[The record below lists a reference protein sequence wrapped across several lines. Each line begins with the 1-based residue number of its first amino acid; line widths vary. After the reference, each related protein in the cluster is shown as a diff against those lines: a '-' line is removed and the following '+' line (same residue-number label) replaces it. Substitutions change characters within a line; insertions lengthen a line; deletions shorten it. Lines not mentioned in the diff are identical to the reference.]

1 MFVLIIPV
9 RIIPR
14 RIEVSR
20 IKRSLPWVMVYGRR
34 KTGKTF
40 LVENFIPYDKF
51 FFVNRDGTV
60 LDKESGEF
68 YTYREFIK
76 ILREI
81 IEDKTIVVDE
91 FHRLPESF
99 LDFLHALGIKGNLI
113 LITSTLWLAKKIIG
127 RGQPLLGL
135 VKPVKIDLVDERE
148 ILVELSGELR
158 GKELVESS
166 VYLREVMLIPF
177 YRGGSIRDFLAD
189 FLYDGKL
196 ILKELVGEVFRE
208 EERELTNIYEG
219 VLKAVADGK
228 NISTEISSLLFSRG
242 LLAKDNPGILQKYLN
257 ILTEM
262 GILEKIKVFNK
273 KKYRYF
279 HKSPLLDLH
288 YYLESKYSYTEL
300 DVPKK
305 FIRRVVD
312 EKLPRHVEQ
321 FFRNL
326 LSKILGLQYQIIEE
340 RELEVDIAL
349 LEFKR
354 LKLVGE
360 VKWKNYVPRKEV
372 KIIEEKFSKFKNIQ
386 KILIVPETSVLE
398 KEPEDIEVWD
408 IEKILEKSRESLFSE
423 NNAQ

>member
-1 MFVLIIPV
+1 
-9 RIIPR
+9 
-14 RIEVSR
+14 
-20 IKRSLPWVMVYGRR
+20 
-34 KTGKTF
+34 
-40 LVENFIPYDKF
+40 
-51 FFVNRDGTV
+51 
-60 LDKESGEF
+60 
-68 YTYREFIK
+68 
-76 ILREI
+76 
-81 IEDKTIVVDE
+81 
-91 FHRLPESF
+91 
-99 LDFLHALGIKGNLI
+99 
-113 LITSTLWLAKKIIG
+113 
-127 RGQPLLGL
+127 
-135 VKPVKIDLVDERE
+135 
-148 ILVELSGELR
+148 
-158 GKELVESS
+158 

-312 EKLPRHVEQ
+312 EKFPRHVEQ